1 MPTLKQL
8 IEELEGINIDP
19 SKVRLPG
26 EVYDALVAHAEDED
40 DDDEEEDDKDD

>member
-8 IEELEGINIDP
+8 IEELQSIDVDP

-26 EVYDALVAHAEDED
+26 ELYDSLVRHAEDD
-40 DDDEEEDDKDD
+40 DDDEED